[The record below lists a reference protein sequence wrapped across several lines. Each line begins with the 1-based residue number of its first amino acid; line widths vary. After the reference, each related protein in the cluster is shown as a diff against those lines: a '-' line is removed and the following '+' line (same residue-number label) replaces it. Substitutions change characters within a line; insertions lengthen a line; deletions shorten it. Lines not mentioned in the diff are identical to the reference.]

1 MKASVL
7 IERQDAVF
15 LDQPSFS
22 IFSFKKVGINF
33 GMFIYPWTT

>member
-1 MKASVL
+1 MKVL

-22 IFSFKKVGINF
+22 IFSFKNVGINF
-33 GMFIYPWTT
+33 GLFICSWTT